1 MNKVTKLKK
10 AAKVVGY
17 ELQMFEMIYNNYLAK
32 PRNIKTQFDINILL
46 ESFIIHAYCLYRF
59 FYQGEKEKKNGN
71 TYKRKIDDI
80 IAEDF
85 NINHGKFLKNRT
97 PKNKLKIIEKKR
109 NKQLAHLTYNHI
121 YRNSKT
127 KPFKT
132 DVIYKGLNKTMWAFF
147 NSLTDESKKY
157 FGINTIQVN

>member
-1 MNKVTKLKK
+1 MLFK
-10 AAKVVGY
+10 
-17 ELQMFEMIYNNYLAK
+17 
-32 PRNIKTQFDINILL
+32 
-46 ESFIIHAYCLYRF
+46 IHSS
-59 FYQGEKEKKNGN
+59 
-71 TYKRKIDDI
+71 DI

-85 NINHGKFLKNRT
+85 NINRGKFLKNRT